1 MYDLDL
7 FVMGAGSGG
16 VRAARIAAGF
26 GAKVAVAEE
35 YLVGGTCVVRGCIP
49 KKLFVYAAQFGE
61 EFSLAESFGW
71 KAPGPAFDWSKL
83 IANKDREINRLVAL
97 YEETLGKAGVKINRG
112 KAILKDGHTVELAD
126 GSTISAETI
135 LISTGGAPFRPD
147 IPGIEYAITSN
158 EAFHIEALPKRIL
171 IVGAGYIAAEFAG
184 IFHGLGSEVT
194 LSYRRDKVLRGFDED
209 LRDHLTA
216 EMQKKGIGFRFE
228 TNITAIEKSKDGLV
242 VILDKGDAAHVDE
255 VMFAT
260 GRLPN
265 TKGIGLKEAGIELA
279 VNGAVIVDEYSRTNI
294 PNIYAVGD
302 VTDRKA
308 LTPVAIKEGHAF
320 ALTVY
325 GGNPVSPEHDN
336 VPSAVFSQPPI
347 GTVGLTEAEARSA
360 LASVD
365 VYRSEFRPLKF
376 TLGGSDERALIKLIV
391 ERESDRVVG
400 AHMIGPDA
408 AEIIQGIGIAVRNG
422 LTKAQFDRTL
432 AIHPSSAEEF
442 VLMGTPVH
450 S

>member
-7 FVMGAGSGG
+7 FVIGGGSGG
-16 VRAARIAAGF
+16 VRAARISAGF

-49 KKLFVYAAQFGE
+49 KKLFVYAAH
-61 EFSLAESFGW
+61 FSDEIKVAESFGW
-71 KAPGPAFDWSKL
+71 SAPDPAFDWPRL
-83 IANKDREINRLVAL
+83 IENKDREINRLVGL
-97 YEETLGKAGVKINRG
+97 YEETLGKAGVEINRG
-112 KAILKDGHTVELAD
+112 HAVLKDVHTVELAD

-135 LISTGGAPFRPD
+135 LISTGGAPFKPE
-147 IPGIEYAITSN
+147 IPGIEHAITSN
-158 EAFHIEALPKRIL
+158 EAFHLETFPKRIL
-171 IVGAGYIAAEFAG
+171 IAGAGYVAVEFAG
-184 IFHGLGSEVT
+184 IFHGLGSEVF

-216 EMQKKGIGFRFE
+216 EMKRKGINFCFE
-228 TNITAIEKSKDGLV
+228 TNLTSIEKGADGLMAHF
-242 VILDKGDAAHVDE
+242 DKGDSLTVDA
-255 VMFAT
+255 VMYAT

-265 TKGIGLKEAGIELA
+265 TKGIGVEAAGVQLGP
-279 VNGAVIVDEYSRTNI
+279 NGAVVVDEFSRTNI

-320 ALTVY
+320 ALTVF
-325 GGNPVSPEHDN
+325 GNNPVSPEHDN

-347 GTVGLTEAEARSA
+347 GTVGLTEDEARTKHEA
-360 LASVD
+360 IDA
-365 VYRSEFRPLKF
+365 YRSEFRPLKY
-376 TLGGSDERALIKLIV
+376 TLGGSEERALIKLIV
-391 ERESDRVVG
+391 DRASDRVIG

-408 AEIIQGIGIAVRNG
+408 PEIIQGIGIAVKNG

-442 VLMGTPVH
+442 VLMPAPVK

>member
-7 FVMGAGSGG
+7 FVIGGGSGG
-16 VRAARIAAGF
+16 VRAARISAGF

-49 KKLFVYAAQFGE
+49 KKLFVYAAH
-61 EFSLAESFGW
+61 FSDEIKVAESFGW
-71 KAPGPAFDWSKL
+71 SAPDPAFDWPRL
-83 IANKDREINRLVAL
+83 IENKDREINRLVGL
-97 YEETLGKAGVKINRG
+97 YEETLGKAGVEINRG
-112 KAILKDGHTVELAD
+112 HAVLKDVHSVELAD

-135 LISTGGAPFRPD
+135 LISTGGAPFKPE
-147 IPGIEYAITSN
+147 IPGIEHAITSN
-158 EAFHIEALPKRIL
+158 EAFHLEIFPKRIL
-171 IVGAGYIAAEFAG
+171 IAGAGYVAVEFAG
-184 IFHGLGSEVT
+184 IFHGLGSEVF

-216 EMQKKGIGFRFE
+216 EMKRKGINFCFE
-228 TNITAIEKSKDGLV
+228 TNLTSIEKGADGLMAHF
-242 VILDKGDAAHVDE
+242 DKGDSLTVDA
-255 VMFAT
+255 VMYAT

-265 TKGIGLKEAGIELA
+265 TKGIGVEEAGVQLGP
-279 VNGAVIVDEYSRTNI
+279 NGAVVVDEFSRTNI

-320 ALTVY
+320 ALTVF
-325 GGNPVSPEHDN
+325 GNNPVSPEHDN

-347 GTVGLTEAEARSA
+347 GTVGLTEDEARTKHEA
-360 LASVD
+360 ID
-365 VYRSEFRPLKF
+365 VYRSEFRPLKY
-376 TLGGSDERALIKLIV
+376 TLGGSEERALIKLIV
-391 ERESDRVVG
+391 DRASDRVIG

-408 AEIIQGIGIAVRNG
+408 PEIIQGIGIAVKNG

-442 VLMGTPVH
+442 VLMPAPVK